1 MSPPGPVANS
11 GAVFHGNHMMVGMAL
26 GFLFLSGAGPCA
38 TVRVLPAVVARQNMQ
53 TRHSC
58 GQRPPQE
65 AGHAAHVFSLP
76 VLLQG
81 VRCDHLT
88 MTFQPRCAWM
98 GVGPR
103 YTASMP

>member
-38 TVRVLPAVVARQNMQ
+38 TGAVPPAVVARQSMQ
-53 TRHSC
+53 ARRSC
-58 GQRPPQE
+58 GQRPPWE
-65 AGHAAHVFSLP
+65 AGHAAHVFRPP

-81 VRCDHLT
+81 VRCDHPT
-88 MTFQPRCAWM
+88 MTFRPRCAWT
-98 GVGPR
+98 GAGPR
-103 YTASMP
+103 CTASMP